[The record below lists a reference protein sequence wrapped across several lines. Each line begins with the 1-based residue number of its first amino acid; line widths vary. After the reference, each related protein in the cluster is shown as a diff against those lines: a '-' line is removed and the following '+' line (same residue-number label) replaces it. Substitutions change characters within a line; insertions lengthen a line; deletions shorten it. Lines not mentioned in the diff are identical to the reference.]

1 MKSTVLRLLGR
12 PHNERL
18 ENVLQSVAGNGKGKA
33 ALLEALLR
41 ARARGLGA
49 AAGEVDEDEFVIAG
63 VLDRDGDLEGIE
75 VIVVEDQLAKDPAP
89 IAKGQTNPDGEF
101 CVRFKAKSAPI
112 VRVFARHGR
121 DRWVTPPRRVEK
133 ETWVEWSRGGGQ
145 PVPRPGTFELRE
157 ALLNEVVGA
166 AGLKLE
172 ELDETPRGCR
182 SPSSPRPSGC
192 RGATWRF
199 TRSVPASSR
208 GTRSRGPRS
217 SPCSAAPSTMAV
229 GPRRPPPRLSMDR

>member
-1 MKSTVLRLLGR
+1 M
-12 PHNERL
+12 PMP
-18 ENVLQSVAGNGKGKA
+18 
-33 ALLEALLR
+33 
-41 ARARGLGA
+41 GA
-49 AAGEVDEDEFVIAG
+49 P
-63 VLDRDGDLEGIE
+63 
-75 VIVVEDQLAKDPAP
+75 KDPAP

-172 ELDETPRGCR
+172 ELDETPERLQVSLVAETVGL
-182 SPSSPRPSGC
+182 
-192 RGATWRF
+192 
-199 TRSVPASSR
+199 SR
-208 GTRSRGPRS
+208 GHVALHALCARLEQRHKVPR
-217 SPCSAAPSTMAV
+217 AALFALLGRTLDD
-229 GPRRPPPRLSMDR
+229 GGWTPPPATTAVDG